1 MTNLVSCSA
10 SSAFHIWP
18 ELRIAA
24 GIEASM
30 MTSLGTCRLVMPRL
44 ESTCASAGPRSYAAA
59 IAVLD
64 RRAHVVG
71 QLRDVGEHAAEAL
84 VRVGPDRRELARRSC
99 SKTSA
104 K

>member
-1 MTNLVSCSA
+1 MTNLVSCSW

-44 ESTCASAGPRSYAAA
+44 ESTCASAGPRSYVAVIASV
-59 IAVLD
+59 IAV
-64 RRAHVVG
+64 RASSG
-71 QLRDVGEHAAEAL
+71 SFATSASTPPRPWFGSA
-84 VRVGPDRRELARRSC
+84 PTLASCSPYC

>member
-1 MTNLVSCSA
+1 MTNLVSCSW
-10 SSAFHIWP
+10 SCAFHIWP

-30 MTSLGTCRLVMPRL
+30 MTSLGTWRFVMPRL

-59 IAVLD
+59 TASWT
-64 RRAHVVG
+64 
-71 QLRDVGEHAAEAL
+71 
-84 VRVGPDRRELARRSC
+84 ARRTSSGSLSTSDSTPPRPWFGSAPTLASSSAYC
-99 SKTSA
+99 PNTSA